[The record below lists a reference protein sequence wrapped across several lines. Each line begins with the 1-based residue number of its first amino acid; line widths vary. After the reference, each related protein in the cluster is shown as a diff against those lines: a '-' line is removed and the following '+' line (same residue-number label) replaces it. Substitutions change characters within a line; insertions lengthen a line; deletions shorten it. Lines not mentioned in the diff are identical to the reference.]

1 MAALILP
8 YVYLTTVLYLPSVV
22 IVMFDTIQVLLC
34 VSAHIAVY
42 YAAVDSPVDRQFNLA
57 TQ

>member
-42 YAAVDSPVDRQFNLA
+42 YSAIFEQLLWLQS
-57 TQ
+57 